1 MAASRHRGREL
12 AVQMSYQWLLDP
24 YALSDAKSIDRFWK
38 EQSLSTE
45 ENRDFFE
52 SLVRGVAGY
61 IPEIDEK
68 IQSALHSQWRLD
80 RLERIDHAL
89 LRVAV
94 YEMLYYKGKDPA
106 DAAVVIDEAIEIA
119 KKFGTQQ
126 SPSFINGVL
135 DKIGQVGKG

>member
-1 MAASRHRGREL
+1 MAASRHRSREL
-12 AVQMSYQWLLDP
+12 AVQMSYQWLVDPKALDD
-24 YALSDAKSIDRFWK
+24 SHSIDRFWK
-38 EQSLSTE
+38 EQALSND

-52 SLVRGVAGY
+52 SLARGVVSHL
-61 IPEIDEK
+61 PEIDGK
-68 IQSALHSQWRLD
+68 IKEALHQQWRLE

-94 YEMLYYKGKDPA
+94 YEMMYYRGKDPA
-106 DAAVVIDEAIEIA
+106 DAAVVINEAVEIA

-135 DKIGQVGKG
+135 DKIRQVVG

>member
-12 AVQMSYQWLLDP
+12 AVQMSYQWVLDP
-24 YALSDAKSIDRFWK
+24 YALSDAKAIDRFWK
-38 EQSLSTE
+38 EQSLSSE
-45 ENRDFFE
+45 ENREFFE
-52 SLVRGVAGY
+52 ALVRGVAGY
-61 IPEIDEK
+61 IPKIDEK
-68 IQSALHSQWRLD
+68 IQSALHAQWRLE

-94 YEMLYYKGKDPA
+94 FEMLYYKGKDPA
-106 DAAVVIDEAIEIA
+106 DAAVVINEAVEIA

-135 DKIGQVGKG
+135 DKIGHEGKG